1 MSSALLF
8 VISLDTPP
16 LLWSGGGAH
25 PQVVYAYKGAL
36 LGSLVVYIL
45 PAVMYIALLPPSTRR
60 LRTLAAPVLLALF
73 GALSLVLG
81 TYGAILHT
89 RGGLPSEGT
98 VTNKLL

>member
-1 MSSALLF
+1 MSSMLLF
-8 VISLDTPP
+8 LISLDTPP
-16 LLWSGGGAH
+16 LPWSGGAH

-60 LRTLAAPVLLALF
+60 LRTLAAPVVLALF